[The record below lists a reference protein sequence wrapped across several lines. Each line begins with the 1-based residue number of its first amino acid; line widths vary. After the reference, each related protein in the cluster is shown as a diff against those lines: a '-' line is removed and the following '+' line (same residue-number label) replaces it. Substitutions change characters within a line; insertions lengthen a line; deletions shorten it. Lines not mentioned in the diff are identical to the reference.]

1 MCKLCVFAGTTEGR
15 ELVEFLRSQ
24 PTSVTAC
31 VATEYGETLLK
42 PGDNL
47 MISAKRMTR
56 EDMAALFRKER
67 FDLVVDATHPYAS
80 AVTQNICQACAE
92 TGTEYLRLLRSDD
105 DKAADAVFVP
115 DIPAAVAY
123 LNQVTGN
130 ILLTTGSKELAKFSS
145 VTDFAGRVFAR
156 TKNGTLE
163 LTVDTRGLHCR
174 INLGGTEIGR
184 QLYEEIKGGY
194 TDKMSFGFVVAE
206 DQRTETEDYENDVVT
221 VLRTI
226 TKIKKLYDVSAV
238 SLPAND
244 ATEISARSFCDGL
257 IAELTEDRR
266 KAEQNRNH
274 TNTLKLLLE
283 VNL

>member
-1 MCKLCVFAGTTEGR
+1 M
-15 ELVEFLRSQ
+15 
-24 PTSVTAC
+24 
-31 VATEYGETLLK
+31 
-42 PGDNL
+42 
-47 MISAKRMTR
+47 
-56 EDMAALFRKER
+56 
-67 FDLVVDATHPYAS
+67 
-80 AVTQNICQACAE
+80 
-92 TGTEYLRLLRSDD
+92 
-105 DKAADAVFVP
+105 
-115 DIPAAVAY
+115 
-123 LNQVTGN
+123 
-130 ILLTTGSKELAKFSS
+130 
-145 VTDFAGRVFAR
+145 
-156 TKNGTLE
+156 
-163 LTVDTRGLHCR
+163 
-174 INLGGTEIGR
+174 
-184 QLYEEIKGGY
+184 
-194 TDKMSFGFVVAE
+194 VAE